1 MIIHRTIKID
11 VLTRLS
17 LKLIE
22 VLLWEF
28 EGYGFYFYLYQRVV
42 IKYEETSI
50 ITMIARFWPCSA
62 IP

>member
-1 MIIHRTIKID
+1 M
-11 VLTRLS
+11 
-17 LKLIE
+17 KLIE

-50 ITMIARFWPCSA
+50 ITMIARFWLCSA